1 VQVGQEEVR
10 QSGIWVTCVQGFR
23 SAVGLV
29 EVLKRSE
36 KSGIWVTCVYGC
48 CGWLR
53 CGAVC

>member
-1 VQVGQEEVR
+1 VAQCAGYDM
-10 QSGIWVTCVQGFR
+10 GVQGFR

-48 CGWLR
+48 
-53 CGAVC
+53 VVY